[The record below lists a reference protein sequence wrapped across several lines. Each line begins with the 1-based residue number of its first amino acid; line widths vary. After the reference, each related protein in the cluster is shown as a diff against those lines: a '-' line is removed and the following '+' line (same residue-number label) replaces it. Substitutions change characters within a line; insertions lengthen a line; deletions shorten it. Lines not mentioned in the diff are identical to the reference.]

1 VSERAA
7 TAPGQAATVH
17 AARVRA
23 LFDAKAAR
31 WPAKYAADGR
41 LAGRLVQLTRAV
53 SELAVP
59 GGELLDLGCASGEL
73 ARHLAASGY
82 QVTGCDIAPAM
93 LREAAKADV
102 RRAVRWV
109 LLEPCWQALPFAE
122 GSLDAVVSA
131 SVLEYV
137 PDPGAVLAEC
147 ARVLRPGG
155 VLICTV
161 PDVTHPVRWLEWPLR
176 LMASTPLATA
186 ALGGGASAGGA
197 SRLALAGRASRRAG
211 QGTPGGATP
220 RTPRGPRVAARWQ
233 EPPSYRAAALRQY
246 LAYLRASRQR
256 RRAGWWCA
264 AARRAGLEP
273 AQAVH
278 ARPRAPLRLLVFAM
292 PGGTRAGRPFTQG
305 KR

>member
-7 TAPGQAATVH
+7 TASGRAAPGHADTVH
-17 AARVRA
+17 ADRVRA

-41 LAGRLVQLTRAV
+41 LAGRLVQLARAV

-93 LREAAKADV
+93 LRQAAKADV
-102 RRAVRWV
+102 RGAVRWV
-109 LLEPCWQALPFAE
+109 LLEPCWQVLPFAE

-155 VLICTV
+155 VLVCTV

-186 ALGGGASAGGA
+186 GLNGGTA
-197 SRLALAGRASRRAG
+197 RLARTGGTVRRAG
-211 QGTPGGATP
+211 
-220 RTPRGPRVAARWQ
+220 
-233 EPPSYRAAALRQY
+233 QY

-278 ARPRAPLRLLVFAM
+278 AQPRAPLRLLVFAM
-292 PGGTRAGRPFTQG
+292 PGGTRAGRPLTRG
-305 KR
+305 KQ